1 MREKFRRRFIS
12 GAASAACAVLA
23 ACTGVKDQGT
33 GWDDAFTYTPPTR
46 DTSVARAPGR
56 ETAALETGA
65 PVAYAD
71 ANNDGKVTK
80 EEAQVD
86 PALAAAFDQYDH
98 NHDGV
103 LDGKE
108 FAQLVADSRERHHEQ
123 ANGNE
128 TEFARMELAQREIG
142 SGDDLDFDA
151 WRSER
156 DSVRSRNPNLS
167 KWY

>member
-1 MREKFRRRFIS
+1 MKAKFRRPLIS

-33 GWDDAFTYTPPTR
+33 GWDDAFTYTPPSA
-46 DTSVARAPGR
+46 TSVARAPGR
-56 ETAALETGA
+56 ETAELDTGA

-86 PALAAAFDQYDH
+86 PALAAAFDRYDH

-103 LDGKE
+103 LDSKE
-108 FAQLVADSRERHHEQ
+108 FEQLVADSREHHHEQ

-142 SGDDLDFDA
+142 SEDDLDFDA

-156 DSVRSRNPNLS
+156 DSVYSRNPNLS